1 MRSSRPWQEAS
12 AALCEELPERL
23 GAQNRIANYHDHS
36 RTDDHGGAHDH
47 IRTDDHGGARDHD
60 ASSVN

>member
-36 RTDDHGGAHDH
+36 RTDDHGGA
-47 IRTDDHGGARDHD
+47 RDHD